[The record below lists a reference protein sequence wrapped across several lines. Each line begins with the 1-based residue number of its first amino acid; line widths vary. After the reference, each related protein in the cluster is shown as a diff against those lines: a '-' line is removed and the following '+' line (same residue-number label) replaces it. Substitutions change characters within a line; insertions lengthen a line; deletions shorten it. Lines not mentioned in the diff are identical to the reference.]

1 VVETRLRLERQHAL
15 IDWLA
20 PDSSMLPFAQRMLA
34 SLEAALRKREHHL
47 AIIEGRG
54 SAVR

>member
-47 AIIEGRG
+47 AIIKRWD
-54 SAVR
+54 